1 MSERRKLA
9 NISEAMKEWSAL
21 LGTEVAGWP
30 GVRERKMFGMTAYF
44 RKGTI
49 FAALPRT
56 KCFDTPQSFA
66 IKLHRVTPATRT
78 LLEGFGRSSPAMGDK
93 WTAVEVRGPQD
104 LGDAVK
110 LLHHAYSAASSK

>member
-1 MSERRKLA
+1 MTERRKLA

-21 LGTEVAGWP
+21 LGTEVADWP
-30 GVRERKMFGMTAYF
+30 GVTERKMFGMIAYF
-44 RKGTI
+44 RKGQI

-66 IKLHRVTPATRT
+66 IKLYRITTAARK
-78 LLEGFGRSSPAMGDK
+78 LLDSFGRSSPAMGDK
-93 WTAVEVRGPQD
+93 WIAVEIRGPQD

-110 LLHHAYSAASSK
+110 LLHQAYAAATSK